1 MDIKTQNPVPSVR
14 CHSGGA
20 IGADTYFEKISSQY
34 NIQTIAYSYQT
45 AYHTSVNKYEL
56 SEKEYLEGVAHVNT
70 ANETLKKFRL
80 KPYLKLYARNWFQVK
95 NAEQIFAIST
105 FIQIENQQFV
115 KGGTGVTV
123 QMAIDNKKEAFIF
136 EQELNKWFYWDY
148 SDKRFNLMIEIPKIT
163 TTDFAGI
170 GTRNINE
177 NGIKAIDDL
186 FKNKFK

>member
-1 MDIKTQNPVPSVR
+1 MNIKTQNNTPSVR

-20 IGADTYFEKISSQY
+20 IGADTFFESIGAEY
-34 NIQTIAYSYQT
+34 GIQTIAYSYKT
-45 AYHTSVNKYEL
+45 EFHTSANKYEL
-56 SEKEYLEGVAHVNT
+56 SDDEFQEGVLHVYK

-95 NAEQIFAIST
+95 FSQQIFAIST

-123 QMAIDNKKEAFIF
+123 QMAIDNEKEVFIY
-136 EQELNKWFYWDY
+136 EQELNQWFYWDY
-148 SDKRFNLMIEIPKIT
+148 SDKQFNLLAANPKVT

-170 GTRNINE
+170 GSRSITK
-177 NGIKAIDDL
+177 NGIKAIEQL
-186 FKNKFK
+186 YYKSFE